1 MTILK
6 SVMIGLVLSA
16 SLSAQQELDRVLV
29 RFGNDMVTQ
38 LDVRQARML
47 KLFAGV
53 GDSEQ
58 AYVDALVNRRLMLA
72 DLRRASVAEP
82 APDAVEAKYREWQ
95 ARVGPGATDLLA
107 QAGMTDAELRGWLR
121 DDLRLQTYV
130 SERFGGRDA
139 EIDSWLSVLRQRAG
153 LK

>member
-53 GDSEQ
+53 ADSDQ

-82 APDAVEAKYREWQ
+82 APDAVEAKYRDWQ
-95 ARVGPGATDLLA
+95 ARVGPGATDLLE

-121 DDLRLQTYV
+121 DDLRLQTYL

>member
-1 MTILK
+1 MAILK
-6 SVMIGLVLSA
+6 GVLIVLVLSA

-58 AYVDALVNRRLMLA
+58 AYFDALVNRRLMLA

>member
-1 MTILK
+1 MAILK
-6 SVMIGLVLSA
+6 GVLIVLVLSA

-29 RFGNDMVTQ
+29 RFGSDMVTQ

-53 GDSEQ
+53 PDSDQ
-58 AYVDALVNRRLMLA
+58 AYVDALVNRRLMLG

-82 APDAVEAKYREWQ
+82 AADAVEAKYREWQ
-95 ARVGPGATDLLA
+95 ARVGAGATDLLA
-107 QAGMTDAELRGWLR
+107 QAGMTEAELRGWLR
-121 DDLRLQTYV
+121 DDLRLQTYLG
-130 SERFGGRDA
+130 ERFGGRQA